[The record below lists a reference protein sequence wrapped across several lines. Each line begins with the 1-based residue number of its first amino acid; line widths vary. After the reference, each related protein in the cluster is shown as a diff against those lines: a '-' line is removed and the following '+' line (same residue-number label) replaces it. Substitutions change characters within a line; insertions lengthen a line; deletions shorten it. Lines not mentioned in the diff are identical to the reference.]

1 MAVCFG
7 AFAPIRQRFERR
19 RSFQKGTTNLGLGAA
34 GTRCAGEVRAGIGL
48 KTVGLLQN
56 HLYQN
61 QAIGA
66 KKTTAM
72 MIKTYIV
79 TLSLLGNVT

>member
-1 MAVCFG
+1 M
-7 AFAPIRQRFERR
+7 
-19 RSFQKGTTNLGLGAA
+19 NLGLGSVLLRF
-34 GTRCAGEVRAGIGL
+34 GGQVRAGIGL

-61 QAIGA
+61 HAIGT

-72 MIKTYIV
+72 MMKTYIV
-79 TLSLLGNVT
+79 TLSV

>member
-1 MAVCFG
+1 M
-7 AFAPIRQRFERR
+7 
-19 RSFQKGTTNLGLGAA
+19 NLGAGAVLPRF
-34 GTRCAGEVRAGIGL
+34 GGQVRAGIGL

-61 QAIGA
+61 QAIGT
-66 KKTTAM
+66 KKTRAM

-79 TLSLLGNVT
+79 TLSLLGNVR